1 MNIDELKDKGFKI
14 VTNWQEIDKKSI
26 FLLNSDDV
34 KKFSKYNKIA
44 QNKKCKFIICND
56 KFKNRINQNI
66 ESDGKINYLNFTR
79 IILDNVLE

>member
-34 KKFSKYNKIA
+34 KKFSKYN
-44 QNKKCKFIICND
+44 N
-56 KFKNRINQNI
+56 
-66 ESDGKINYLNFTR
+66 
-79 IILDNVLE
+79 